1 MSTLDVS
8 PVAAFVTGSPTLSE
22 EVLTA
27 GRLLLLDTFGAL
39 AGGLRYPTVQALGR
53 FLNTDGAGTV
63 IPEATVPFG
72 RTVTLGAA
80 ATWLDAD
87 SGGSFH
93 PQGSRLPPV
102 PTAHP
107 APHVLPVL
115 LHEATRQNLSDD
127 ELVRVFVLA
136 CETGMR
142 FGVGTTLRPGLHPHG
157 IHGPVA
163 AAVAAC
169 LFHGRDAP
177 TTARAIELAGSVPL
191 AATLAVPMAGGTVR
205 NLWTGLGAYYGA
217 SASVWAAC
225 GLPSSGEVL
234 TDLCDISVC
243 TDLSSE
249 EVVGE
254 LGTRWRILDSYL
266 KPYACARWVHPSLDA
281 LQLAL
286 DQFPGA
292 RPQARA
298 IARIEVRTFAFAASL
313 DSVEPTSDLHARF
326 SVPLSLAAFL
336 LDGHLHAGSY
346 LPGALERPAL
356 RALAGRVHLAE
367 EPRFSAALPRER
379 PSCVT
384 VRLHDGTV
392 ESAEVRGA
400 RGNPEDPLSVGEIV
414 TKFGHNVGDLLTPG
428 LRDSVSRSL
437 AGDGPRDGTT
447 LTPATNALLTGIRTT
462 TDASRMT
469 TP

>member
-1 MSTLDVS
+1 MKALDVC
-8 PVAAFVTGSPTLSE
+8 PVAAFVTSSPPLPD
-22 EVLTA
+22 EVLSA
-27 GRLLLLDTFGAL
+27 GRLLLLDTLGAL
-39 AGGLRYPTVQALGR
+39 VGGLRYPPVQALGR
-53 FLNTDGAGTV
+53 FLDTGSAGTV
-63 IPEATVPFG
+63 PYG

-115 LHEATRQNLSDD
+115 LHEATRQHLSDE

-136 CETGMR
+136 CEIGMR
-142 FGVGTTLRPGLHPHG
+142 LGVGTALRPGLHPHG
-157 IHGPVA
+157 IHGPVS

-169 LFHGRDAP
+169 LLHGHDAP
-177 TTARAIELAGSVPL
+177 TTGRAIELAASVPL

-217 SASVWAAC
+217 SAAVWAAS
-225 GLPSSGEVL
+225 GLPSSAEVL
-234 TDLCDISVC
+234 TALYDFSVC
-243 TDLSSE
+243 TDLSAE
-249 EVVGE
+249 EVTGE

-281 LQLAL
+281 LALAL
-286 DQFPGA
+286 DKLPAG
-292 RPQARA
+292 RPKPHE
-298 IARIEVRTFAFAASL
+298 IAQIDVHTFAFAASL
-313 DSVEPTSDLHARF
+313 NSVEPTSDLHARF
-326 SVPLSLAAFL
+326 SVPLSLAALL

-356 RALAGRVHLAE
+356 RTLAELVHLVE
-367 EPRFSAALPRER
+367 EPPFSAALPRER
-379 PSCVT
+379 PSRVT
-384 VRLHDGTV
+384 VRLHDGT
-392 ESAEVRGA
+392 EAAAEVRGA
-400 RGNPEDPLSVGEIV
+400 RGNPDAPLGVVEIV
-414 TKFGHNVGDLLTPG
+414 SKFRHNVGSLLVPGLCDAVTRSLVGEGQWEGGTLGPAANTLLT
-428 LRDSVSRSL
+428 
-437 AGDGPRDGTT
+437 AMQ
-447 LTPATNALLTGIRTT
+447 TT
-462 TDASRMT
+462 TETSRMP